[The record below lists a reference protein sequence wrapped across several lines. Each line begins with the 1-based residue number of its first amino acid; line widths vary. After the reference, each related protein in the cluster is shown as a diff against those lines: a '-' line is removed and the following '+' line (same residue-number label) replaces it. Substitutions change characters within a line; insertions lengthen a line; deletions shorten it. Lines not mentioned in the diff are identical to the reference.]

1 MAVKRTLDAIR
12 RNLDSHVG
20 ERVRVRSSEGRR
32 RTLEKEGI
40 LEKTYPSIFVV
51 KLDEADGR
59 YVSWSYADVLTDA
72 VEIEF
77 PDTCEETRKNGT
89 TGAEARD

>member
-12 RNLDSHVG
+12 RDLNSHLG
-20 ERVRVRSSEGRR
+20 ERVRVKSSEGRR

-51 KLDEADGR
+51 KLDDADGR
-59 YVSWSYADVLTDA
+59 YLSWSYTDVLTDS

-77 PDTCEETRKNGT
+77 PDTCEESRKNGT
-89 TGAEARD
+89 TGAETRD